1 MFGIQLGV
9 CVFRSLLHFIY
20 TDSLPEIDDR
30 DRTAMAQH
38 LLVAA
43 DQYGMERLKSICE
56 YVLNLTPF
64 FFDTSAVVT
73 TLVLAEHHGCH
84 QLKEAILKSHTMTFD
99 IWQALAPLFRCSG
112 MSTRDAAAL
121 FPSSTNERWSRTR
134 KYRREETNG

>member
-64 FFDTSAVVT
+64 F
-73 TLVLAEHHGCH
+73 
-84 QLKEAILKSHTMTFD
+84 
-99 IWQALAPLFRCSG
+99 
-112 MSTRDAAAL
+112 
-121 FPSSTNERWSRTR
+121 
-134 KYRREETNG
+134 